1 MFRRFLAIAALTGVL
16 FTLGACEEA
25 PPPPDPAKIV
35 PTNPSDSAAWKKYV
49 AAISKTYI
57 PAAQADQNS
66 RVFVT
71 FVEYGQDEAKTARH
85 IENTKNFIGRGIA
98 EGTTLLFASPDSP
111 LMASIVEQAFA
122 DPRPDLLKGI
132 RVIFIGQKAEEER
145 VRTAVTARGAS
156 SVFQEAK

>member
-1 MFRRFLAIAALTGVL
+1 MFRRFLAIAALMGAL
-16 FTLGACEEA
+16 FMLGACEEA

-49 AAISKTYI
+49 AAISKTYV
-57 PAAQADQNS
+57 PADQSS
-66 RVFVT
+66 RIFAT
-71 FVEYGQDEAKTARH
+71 FVEYGQDEEKTARH

-111 LMASIVEQAFA
+111 LMANIVEQAFA
-122 DPRPDLLKGI
+122 DPRADLLKSI

-145 VRTAVTARGAS
+145 VRTAVTAWGAT
-156 SVFQEAK
+156 FIFHEAK